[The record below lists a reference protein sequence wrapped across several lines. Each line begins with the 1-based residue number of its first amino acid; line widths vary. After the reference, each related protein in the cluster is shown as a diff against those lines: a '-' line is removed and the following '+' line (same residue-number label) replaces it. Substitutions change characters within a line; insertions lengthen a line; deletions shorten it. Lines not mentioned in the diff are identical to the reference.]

1 MSRLSGAFLVVA
13 GVGMAAYAMHWTVDT
28 EATARRTPPAD
39 ASPAAEPARQKVPA
53 PVQVQTT
60 LEAAPILPASKDGAP
75 AVPSPPAAT
84 PPRLATKTIAIQ
96 LPTVAPKAV
105 PVRSAAST
113 TRPLDRAKLTKELLV
128 QLKRVGCYQ
137 GPIGAVWTPG
147 ARSSM
152 KAFTEHVNA
161 TLPVDQ
167 PDYILLAMVQSHEG
181 VACGRE
187 CPAGE
192 ARTQA
197 GRCLPT
203 GVVAA
208 GSKKRT
214 TNEPRVVAKPAPA
227 VAKQAPDDASQ
238 PTVTAPFEAPS
249 PPMDRMSLAGPKQEQ
264 APAPS
269 AQETAMSDVSAAP
282 DKRGDRQLKTPR
294 QQRHTSKS
302 FESRRSRTSVS
313 PSPSWVPWAQPWNMN

>member
-28 EATARRTPPAD
+28 EATARRAPPANG
-39 ASPAAEPARQKVPA
+39 APTVEPAQHKEPA

-60 LEAAPILPASKDGAP
+60 LEPAPILPASKDAAP
-75 AVPSPPAAT
+75 ALSSPPAAT
-84 PPRLATKTIAIQ
+84 PPKLATKTIAIQ
-96 LPTVAPKAV
+96 LPTVAPKAI

-113 TRPLDRAKLTKELLV
+113 TGPVDRARLTKELLV

-137 GPIGAVWTPG
+137 GPIGGVWTAG

-181 VACGRE
+181 AACGRE

-192 ARTQA
+192 ARNQA
-197 GRCLPT
+197 GRCLPA
-203 GVVAA
+203 GIVAA

-214 TNEPRVVAKPAPA
+214 TNEPRVVAKPAP
-227 VAKQAPDDASQ
+227 VVEKQASGGGSQ
-238 PTVTAPFEAPS
+238 PSLTPGMLFEPQPV
-249 PPMDRMSLAGPKQEQ
+249 PPARMSLAGPKQETADGPA
-264 APAPS
+264 APAVGSGPGK
-269 AQETAMSDVSAAP
+269 QEA
-282 DKRGDRQLKTPR
+282 RQLKQPGQRRYTTRTAEPR
-294 QQRHTSKS
+294 RP
-302 FESRRSRTSVS
+302 RASVAR
-313 PSPSWVPWAQPWNMN
+313 SPSWVPWAPPWAMN